1 MSVSYSLSEAREA
14 LLSIAREHSPVEELQ
29 CHALLELFETCHSL
43 HDTLR
48 RELAQ
53 HGLTENG
60 FRILAFLVHREGGA
74 AAPAEICRQLSLTRR
89 IVSAALGRLEV
100 SDLVATVRS
109 DAGRRTFAMQVTA
122 VGRKA
127 FAAALVPYLEAIT
140 QLMSVLDDRDLT
152 ALDQACARLR
162 QFSSHTP
169 NR

>member
-1 MSVSYSLSEAREA
+1 MSASFSLGAAREA

-48 RELAQ
+48 HELSQ
-53 HGLTENG
+53 HGLTESG
-60 FRILAFLVHREGGA
+60 FRILAFLVHHEGGA
-74 AAPAEICRQLSLTRR
+74 AAPAEIGRQLGLTRR
-89 IVSAALGRLEV
+89 VVSAALGRLEV

-109 DAGRRTFAMQVTA
+109 EAGRRTFAMQVTP
-122 VGRKA
+122 VGRRA

-140 QLMSVLDDRDLT
+140 QLMSVLDDQDLT
-152 ALDQACARLR
+152 ALDHACARLR
-162 QFSSHTP
+162 QFSTHTP